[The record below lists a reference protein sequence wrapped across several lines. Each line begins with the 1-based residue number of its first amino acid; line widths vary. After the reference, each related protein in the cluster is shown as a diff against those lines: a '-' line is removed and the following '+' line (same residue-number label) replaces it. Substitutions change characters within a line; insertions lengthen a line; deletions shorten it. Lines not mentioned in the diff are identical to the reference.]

1 MGGRK
6 RSPRLRIG
14 LFLGLGAFLAATP
27 GCRVDRGVGERLS
40 EEERARAV
48 AVGRPAA
55 AALATGLVTELTR
68 ALEEQGPERA
78 VEVCSTEALRL
89 TEQIAHDLS
98 PGMELKRVSFR
109 NRNPQNAPDALEAA
123 ALRYFQ
129 ELSEQGDS
137 LPQEWVQADGVGG
150 SRYYKPLF
158 VADFCVQC
166 HGSPEQ
172 ISPAVQEILAERY
185 PDDEALGYAEGD
197 FRGLIRVSVPAEVA
211 R

>member
-1 MGGRK
+1 L
-6 RSPRLRIG
+6 PRLRIG
-14 LFLGLGAFLAATP
+14 LFLGLGALSAATL
-27 GCRVDRGVGERLS
+27 GCLVDRGAGERPS
-40 EEERARAV
+40 EEERTRAV
-48 AVGRPAA
+48 AVGRSAA
-55 AALATGLVTELTR
+55 AALATGLVKELTR

-98 PGMELKRVSFR
+98 PGMEFKRVSFR
-109 NRNPQNAPDALEAA
+109 NRNPQNAPDTLEAA
-123 ALRYFQ
+123 ALRYFK

-150 SRYYKPLF
+150 FRYYKPLF

-166 HGSPEQ
+166 HGEPGQ